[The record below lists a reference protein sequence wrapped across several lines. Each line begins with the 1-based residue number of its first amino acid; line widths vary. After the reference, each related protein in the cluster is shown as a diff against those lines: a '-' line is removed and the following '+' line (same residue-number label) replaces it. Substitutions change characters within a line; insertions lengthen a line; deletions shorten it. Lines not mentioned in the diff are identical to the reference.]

1 VLSRIFSQH
10 LDDAALAEVWTNAA
24 ADGKAPSHP
33 HLEACAECR
42 LRFTSF
48 TAWLDEVQDVATSE
62 AELVF
67 PAERLTAQQH
77 QILRRLEA
85 ADEPT
90 RVIAFPK
97 VSTVSTRPS
106 PVRRWVTAAAAAG
119 LVAGIGLGQV
129 FDLRHL
135 SSGASTFPEDRQQVG
150 TVPVSNPA
158 IVPAGATFT
167 EDVALAELEAMATPR
182 YEALRPY
189 DSFTPRVADL
199 IAASR

>member
-1 VLSRIFSQH
+1 MLRRMISQH
-10 LDDAALAEVWTNAA
+10 LDDAALAEIWTNAA

-33 HLEACAECR
+33 HFQACAECR
-42 LRFTSF
+42 LRFTSL
-48 TAWLDEVQDVATSE
+48 TAWLDEVRDVATSE
-62 AELVF
+62 AELAF
-67 PAERLTAQQH
+67 PAEKLAAQQH

-97 VSTVSTRPS
+97 VSTVSMRPS

-135 SSGASTFPEDRQQVG
+135 SNGVSTFPEDRPRQENSGEDGVG
-150 TVPVSNPA
+150 HPH
-158 IVPAGATFT
+158 
-167 EDVALAELEAMATPR
+167 
-182 YEALRPY
+182 
-189 DSFTPRVADL
+189 
-199 IAASR
+199 

>member
-1 VLSRIFSQH
+1 MLRRMISQH

-24 ADGKAPSHP
+24 ADGKGPSHP

-48 TAWLDEVQDVATSE
+48 TACLDEVRDVATSE
-62 AELVF
+62 AELAF
-67 PAERLTAQQH
+67 PAERLAAQQH

-97 VSTVSTRPS
+97 VSTVAMRPS

-129 FDLRHL
+129 FDLRDL
-135 SSGASTFPEDRQQVG
+135 SNGSGTFPEDRQQV
-150 TVPVSNPA
+150 TMPASNPG
-158 IVPAGATFT
+158 IVPAVVTFA
-167 EDVALAELEAMATPR
+167 DDIGLAELEAMATPR